1 MENTIMKKIFSS
13 TKILAALLIT
23 GVAFTACSSSSDD
36 IIEQQP
42 VTNTEQQVYT
52 LTIQASKGENKG
64 GDAAST
70 RALSYS
76 GNALIA
82 TWKIG
87 ETVNVY
93 KVTQSNEVDVYTSI
107 GKLTAQGNGATA
119 TLSGSLTGDI
129 AVNDHLALFFIGGDA
144 DYNNQTGS
152 LEDLASKHD
161 YAKGEAKVTAI
172 DGSNITVV
180 DWSDNSKSDVAF
192 TNLQAIVKFTLK
204 DKATGQPISVRT
216 LKLHDYTRN
225 IYNKR
230 NYVSKSSKYHDLTIT
245 RATSGSEFFVALNTK
260 GDLNNLSLTATDP
273 SLNPGKYVY
282 KKTGSVTF
290 TNGKYYEVTVSM
302 TKLTENIVDMCDISD
317 DWVYM
322 NYSMSPRQD
331 TYTAQDGD
339 VLTGKA
345 VKDEKNEYSD
355 EITINIADGATVTLR
370 DLTLNGG
377 WHEGINCLGDATI
390 ILEGTN
396 TVTGSTA
403 ISAPAGK
410 TLTIKGSGSLTA
422 TNGILTSGNIT
433 IEGGIITATGSGA
446 DAAIGAAINS
456 KCGDITIS
464 GGEITATGGGE
475 AAGIGSSTT
484 NNNECVS
491 TCGNISISGGKINA
505 TGGGEAAG
513 IGAGSNG
520 TCGNISITGGEIT
533 AKGGVLGAGIGGGV
547 FGVCGNITIASTITK
562 VTATHGGIGKMTSF
576 TTPYSIGVGS
586 EDNADSN
593 EELIKNKYGTITL
606 DTQEFTPTWQQG
618 TESNSWIYDPE
629 PTNGTNYGGLKLN
642 IDGNTWTLT
651 PTS

>member
-1 MENTIMKKIFSS
+1 MKRLIK
-13 TKILAALLIT
+13 TTGWLAMAAALTLGT
-23 GVAFTACSSSSDD
+23 AACSSSDD
-36 IIEQQP
+36 SIVEQP
-42 VTNTEQQVYT
+42 VENPTGPKTYT
-52 LTIQASKGENKG
+52 LTIQATKG
-64 GDAAST
+64 GGAATT
-70 RALSYS
+70 RALSLD
-76 GNALIA
+76 GPTLNA
-82 TWKIG
+82 TWKTG
-87 ETVNVY
+87 ETVKVY
-93 KVTQSNEVDVYTSI
+93 KVTQSNGNDVYTSI
-107 GKLTAQGNGATA
+107 GTLTAQGNGATA

-129 AVNDHLALFFIGGDA
+129 ALNDHLALFFIGGDA

-204 DKATGQPISVRT
+204 DKATGNPISVRT
-216 LKLHDYTRN
+216 LKLHDHTRN
-225 IYNKR
+225 IYETY
-230 NYVSKSSKYHDLTIT
+230 NYTSKGFKFHDLTIT

-302 TKLTENIVDMCDISD
+302 TKLTENIVDMCDIND

-345 VKDEKNEYSD
+345 VKDEENEYSD
-355 EITINIADGATVTLR
+355 EITINIADGATVKLR

-377 WHEGINCLGDATI
+377 IHEGINCLGDATI

-396 TVTGSTA
+396 TVTGRVA
-403 ISAPAGK
+403 ISAPADK

-422 TNGILTSGNIT
+422 TNGIK
-433 IEGGIITATGSGA
+433 GGYIAIQNGTITATGSNYNAG
-446 DAAIGAAINS
+446 IGAAN
-456 KCGDITIS
+456 DITIS
-464 GGEITATGGGE
+464 GGTIEAIGGE
-475 AAGIGSSTT
+475 RAAGIGSAYNGS
-484 NNNECVS
+484 
-491 TCGNISISGGKINA
+491 CGD
-505 TGGGEAAG
+505 
-513 IGAGSNG
+513 
-520 TCGNISITGGEIT
+520 ISITGGTVT
-533 AKGGVLGAGIGGGV
+533 ATGGELGAGIGGGT
-547 FGVCGNITIASTITK
+547 FGVCGTITIASTITK
-562 VTATHGGIGKMTSF
+562 VTATHGGTGEKAY

-586 EDNADSN
+586 ESDY
-593 EELIKNKYGTITL
+593 ELDLRVGNCGSITFGNV
-606 DTQEFTPTWQQG
+606 TFTPTWQQG
-618 TESNSWIYDPE
+618 TESNPHGNKWTYDPE
-629 PTNGTNYGGLKLN
+629 PTDGTNYGGLKLT
-642 IDGNTWTLT
+642 ISDKTWTLVPTTT
-651 PTS
+651 P